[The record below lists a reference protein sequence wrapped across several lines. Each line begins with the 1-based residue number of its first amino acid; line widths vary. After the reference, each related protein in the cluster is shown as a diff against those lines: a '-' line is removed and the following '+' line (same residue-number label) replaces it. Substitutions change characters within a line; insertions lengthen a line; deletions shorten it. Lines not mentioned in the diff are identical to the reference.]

1 MMDPETDYCSL
12 AEMMMP
18 STFEEYASKKDWYD
32 YMRNSDL
39 LLLFE
44 EALEDQKQIKDGIED
59 IRNQGKSKFISGVVI
74 GTALGVGVT
83 LVVRKFIKAYKKR
96 RAPRGK

>member
-1 MMDPETDYCSL
+1 MMDPRTDYCSL
-12 AEMMMP
+12 LEMMMP
-18 STFEEYASKKDWYD
+18 SFEEYASKKDWYD
-32 YMRNSDL
+32 YMRNSEL
-39 LLLFE
+39 LVFLD
-44 EALEDQKQIKDGIED
+44 EALKDQKQIKDGIED

-83 LVVRKFIKAYKKR
+83 LVVRKLIKTYKKR

>member
-12 AEMMMP
+12 VEMMMP

-39 LLLFE
+39 LVFLD

-96 RAPRGK
+96 RALRGK